1 MFGRNTYAAISRTRL
16 LSNQLTRTSSPR
28 IQSMSS
34 RAPKHTM
41 VTSVQTNEAYAPFAH
56 YSQAIKA
63 AGQVW
68 LSGQIP
74 ADTQGKLIKGTMTEQ
89 TRTIIKNT
97 EAILKASGTGLDRVV
112 KVVVYVKDATV
123 MPEFASVY
131 DPAFPHRPA
140 RSMVEVSKLP
150 AGVDI
155 QVDFIA
161 VI

>member
-1 MFGRNTYAAISRTRL
+1 MYDPERKRIDRL
-16 LSNQLTRTSSPR
+16 TSS
-28 IQSMSS
+28 Q
-34 RAPKHTM
+34 
-41 VTSVQTNEAYAPFAH
+41 
-56 YSQAIKA
+56 SQAIRA

-74 ADTQGKLIKGTMTEQ
+74 ADAQGNLIKGTMTEQ
-89 TRTIIKNT
+89 TKAIIKNT
-97 EAILKASGTGLDRVV
+97 EAILKASGTGLDKVV
-112 KVVVYVKDATV
+112 KVVVSVETHNFQYSFDELISWQVYVKDVNV

-161 VI
+161 VV

>member
-1 MFGRNTYAAISRTRL
+1 MSPNFPLRTRGFS
-16 LSNQLTRTSSPR
+16 SNG
-28 IQSMSS
+28 
-34 RAPKHTM
+34 PKTL

-74 ADTQGKLIKGTMTEQ
+74 ADAEGNLIKGTMAEQ
-89 TRTIIKNT
+89 TQAIIQNT
-97 EAILKASGTGLDRVV
+97 EAILKASGTGLERVV
-112 KVVVYVKDATV
+112 KVVVYVKDADV

-131 DPAFPHRPA
+131 DAAFPHRPA

-161 VI
+161 VV